1 MDNSN
6 NSNPH
11 LKPVLIAKDWLIVA
25 ILTIIMTVAW
35 IASSVY
41 QTLVRSTVPELV
53 KAQTL
58 PFQPQ
63 LDEKIIDE
71 LQNRTS
77 FQNETLNESDR
88 VIFKNLETVAP

>member
-6 NSNPH
+6 NSNPS
-11 LKPVLIAKDWLIVA
+11 LKPVLIAKDWLVVA
-25 ILTIIMTVAW
+25 ILTIIMTIIW
-35 IASSVY
+35 ITLSVY
-41 QTLVRSTVPELV
+41 QTLVQSTVPELV
-53 KAQTL
+53 KSQTL

-71 LQNRTS
+71 LQNRLS

-88 VIFKNLETVAP
+88 VVFKNPETAAP